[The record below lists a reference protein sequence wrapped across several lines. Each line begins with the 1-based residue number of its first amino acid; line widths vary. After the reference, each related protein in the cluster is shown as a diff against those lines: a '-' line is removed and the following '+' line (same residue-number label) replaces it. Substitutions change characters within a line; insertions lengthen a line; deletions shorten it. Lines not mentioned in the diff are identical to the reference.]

1 MTTEWHSL
9 DTNQVL
15 KKLNTDFKGLK
26 SDETIGRLE
35 QYGYNELVAAK
46 KISPLRIFLL
56 QFKSILILIL
66 LGATA
71 LSVLTGH
78 AFDALVI
85 LVIVIV
91 SAIVGFSQEYRAEK
105 ALEALKSMLSSYA
118 LVIRD
123 GIEMEISA
131 RELVPGDIILLKDG
145 DVIPGDSRLI
155 ENINLQVNEA
165 SLTGESM
172 PVRKQIEKI
181 RKEALIIDRTNM
193 IFSGTGVTYGKAK
206 AVVVSTG

>member
-1 MTTEWHSL
+1 MATEWHSL

-78 AFDALVI
+78 VFDALVI
-85 LVIVIV
+85 FVIVIV

-105 ALEALKSMLSSYA
+105 ALEALKNMLSSFA

-123 GIEMEISA
+123 GVEMEA
-131 RELVPGDIILLKDG
+131 LTA
-145 DVIPGDSRLI
+145 
-155 ENINLQVNEA
+155 A
-165 SLTGESM
+165 SVAALTIYDMGKSVDRGMTITKIYLES
-172 PVRKQIEKI
+172 KKGG
-181 RKEALIIDRTNM
+181 K
-193 IFSGTGVTYGKAK
+193 SGTYQRK
-206 AVVVSTG
+206 

>member
-1 MTTEWHSL
+1 MATEWHYL

-26 SDETIGRLE
+26 SDEPISRLE

-123 GIEMEISA
+123 GIEMEIPA

-145 DVIPGDSRLI
+145 DIIPGDSRLI

-165 SLTGESM
+165 SLTG
-172 PVRKQIEKI
+172 
-181 RKEALIIDRTNM
+181 
-193 IFSGTGVTYGKAK
+193 
-206 AVVVSTG
+206 